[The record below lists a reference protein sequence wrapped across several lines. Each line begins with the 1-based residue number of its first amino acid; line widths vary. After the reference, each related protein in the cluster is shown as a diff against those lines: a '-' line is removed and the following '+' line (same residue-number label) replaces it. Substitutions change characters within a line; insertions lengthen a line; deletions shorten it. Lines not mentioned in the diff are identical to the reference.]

1 MAEINKRLW
10 AHAQSATA
18 SRCVVPQGEG
28 GRQAKEKDER
38 GGEARGTV
46 NGQGG
51 NYMRLVVLAWHAL
64 KPHCV
69 EATRGGF
76 GLLLLL
82 SSSSFSGVL
91 FSLLSGW
98 WYLMAA
104 AATYAQPGD
113 I

>member
-1 MAEINKRLW
+1 MR
-10 AHAQSATA
+10 SAI
-18 SRCVVPQGEG
+18 G
-28 GRQAKEKDER
+28 GQAKEKDER

-82 SSSSFSGVL
+82 SSSSFSSSFSGVL